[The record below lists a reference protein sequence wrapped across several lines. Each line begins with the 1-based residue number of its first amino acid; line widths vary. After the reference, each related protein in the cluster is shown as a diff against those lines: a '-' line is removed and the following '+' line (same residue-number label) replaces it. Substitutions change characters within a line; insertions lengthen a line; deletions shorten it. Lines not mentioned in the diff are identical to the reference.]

1 MAFGGLCPL
10 PLLALVVWMIA
21 AARRQLRSHA
31 RRWLLYP
38 VFGVLALAALGGAY
52 QTVAASVDRAS
63 AAMPGQLID
72 VGGHRLYLH
81 CTGSGSP
88 SVVLQSG
95 AGESS
100 ATGDGSRQPSRATP
114 GCAS

>member
-38 VFGVLALAALGGAY
+38 GFGVLALAALGGAY

-88 SVVLQSG
+88 TVVLESG
-95 AGESS
+95 AGEAS
-100 ATGDGSRQPSRATP
+100 AYPRWHAHAVAR
-114 GCAS
+114 